1 MLSKELL
8 DHQLTALPLTVSDL
22 LVGLESDDTREVIY
36 QAANLKGKAD
46 TCEVPVL
53 RDTAQEIMKTAADK
67 GLDAVRS
74 LIPQLQQHL
83 EQALQLMR
91 QSKATSSS

>member
-8 DHQLTALPLTVSDL
+8 ADQLTALPLTVSDL
-22 LVGLESDDTREVIY
+22 MVGLESDDTREVIY
-36 QAANLKGKAD
+36 QASNLKGKAD
-46 TCEVPVL
+46 ACEIPML
-53 RDTAQEIMKTAADK
+53 GDTAQEIMKTASEK

-74 LIPQLQQHL
+74 LVPQLHQHL

-91 QSKATSSS
+91 QSQASSAP